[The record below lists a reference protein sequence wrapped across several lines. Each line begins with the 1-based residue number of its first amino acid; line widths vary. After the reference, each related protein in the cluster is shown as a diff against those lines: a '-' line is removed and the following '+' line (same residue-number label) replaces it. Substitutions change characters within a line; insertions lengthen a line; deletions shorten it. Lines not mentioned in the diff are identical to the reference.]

1 MFIKTLTTR
10 EEYFEYPARNC
21 GLLKGFDKNPESL
34 MNPIEKS
41 NAGMDFGSAVDC
53 LLYDGQYE
61 FDQQFYVFMR
71 PKPTASLET
80 LADAYIQAMKLSK
93 LSSRD
98 STLALALIKELSLWN
113 SIKDPKK
120 IEAKLTEDFWEYIDA
135 IEEAGNKTVLSLEN
149 SAKVALAVENLR
161 TSKFTE
167 KFYREAKDVDL
178 IYQLKIIFTYKD
190 VEYKVML
197 DQIYIDH
204 KKQTIEPADLK
215 TTSVLGNTFPKEILK
230 FRYDLQAELYTK
242 GIESWAKHFYPDYT
256 ILPFKFVVISQL
268 RVDKPYVYSLNY
280 KTWIEKINSH
290 RTEPYRTL
298 DEIIENFDWH
308 LEKQL
313 WQYEKEM
320 YIKGFIE
327 LK

>member
-1 MFIKTLTTR
+1 
-10 EEYFEYPARNC
+10 
-21 GLLKGFDKNPESL
+21 
-34 MNPIEKS
+34 
-41 NAGMDFGSAVDC
+41 
-53 LLYDGQYE
+53 
-61 FDQQFYVFMR
+61 
-71 PKPTASLET
+71 
-80 LADAYIQAMKLSK
+80 
-93 LSSRD
+93 
-98 STLALALIKELSLWN
+98 
-113 SIKDPKK
+113 
-120 IEAKLTEDFWEYIDA
+120 
-135 IEEAGNKTVLSLEN
+135 
-149 SAKVALAVENLR
+149 
-161 TSKFTE
+161 
-167 KFYREAKDVDL
+167 
-178 IYQLKIIFTYKD
+178 
-190 VEYKVML
+190 ML

-256 ILPFKFVVISQL
+256 ILPFKFVVISRL

-290 RTEPYRTL
+290 RTKPYRTL

-320 YIKGFIE
+320 YVKGFIE